1 MKEINTRNITL
12 KDSTETREAKKLK
25 NSKIRAFIA
34 IPIVPL
40 AIAIILLICIN
51 SSPKYQNES
60 MFVGL
65 GLCYLLFIVGLIVF
79 FVLLRP
85 YSKLLRQAKRND
97 RIRYEEKIRYNE
109 RKRLEL
115 CDNQEIS
122 RKAVEET
129 IREEG

>member
-51 SSPKYQNES
+51 SSTKYQNES

-129 IREEG
+129 IREED

>member
-1 MKEINTRNITL
+1 
-12 KDSTETREAKKLK
+12 
-25 NSKIRAFIA
+25 
-34 IPIVPL
+34 
-40 AIAIILLICIN
+40 
-51 SSPKYQNES
+51 

-129 IREEG
+129 IREEDWERCQQLYKCINAIDEPFFAAIINVIGGNNGFKA